1 MNRIVNKFAFFLLTL
16 TLMGSQLHAQFTTT
30 FAKNVAP
37 GQQNGLYYSLPQTVL
52 KLDFIIQETE
62 LKKGPLSDYAY
73 NYMEMSDYVEYDATE
88 YKLLDVKINSIAR
101 PDPEA
106 MFFVTFTPIRGA
118 GKPEFDVLPNGII
131 RSVGVS
137 KNPEAKETKE
147 ENPLEF
153 KTIPPCC
160 HEIPDHNLEFI
171 SLVSAGKTNSQIAK
185 EVVDK
190 ISEIRKAKFYLI
202 SGDVEMA
209 TNPETFNAMYQKL
222 DEMETEYQSLLL
234 GKRSVKTVVKS
245 IYLVPKEEDTLQTI
259 AKFSEA
265 EGLTMGPKGSGSP
278 ISVHV
283 VSQNTISTINA
294 PSRSAVESMS
304 YENKVFYRI
313 PEVANVKVALG
324 KELLIEDRLT
334 INQLGVFLTAP
345 LTNNKLVFD
354 IETGQIVNMKMQ

>member
-1 MNRIVNKFAFFLLTL
+1 
-16 TLMGSQLHAQFTTT
+16 
-30 FAKNVAP
+30 
-37 GQQNGLYYSLPQTVL
+37 
-52 KLDFIIQETE
+52 
-62 LKKGPLSDYAY
+62 
-73 NYMEMSDYVEYDATE
+73 MSDYVEYDATE
-88 YKLLDVKINSIAR
+88 YQLLDVKINSIAR

-106 MFFVTFTPIRGA
+106 MFFVTFASIRGA

-137 KNPEAKETKE
+137 KKPESKE
-147 ENPLEF
+147 EKPLEY

-160 HEIPDHNLEFI
+160 HELSDHNMEFI
-171 SLVSAGKTNSQIAK
+171 SLVTAGKTNSQMAK

-222 DEMETEYQSLLL
+222 DEMETEYLSLLL
-234 GKRSVKTVVKS
+234 GKRTVKTIVKS

-259 AKFSEA
+259 AKFSEV
-265 EGLTMGPKGSGSP
+265 EGLTMGPKGSGLP
-278 ISVHV
+278 ISVHI

-313 PEVANVKVALG
+313 PEVAHVKVMFDG
-324 KELLIEDRLT
+324 KAMLEDRL
-334 INQLGVFLTAP
+334 IVNQLGVVLTAP
-345 LTNNKLVFD
+345 LTNNKLEFD
-354 IETGQIVNMKMQ
+354 TETGQIVNMRMQ